1 MFTPVALQSL
11 TSSHSLSELMLAF
24 VLILMTLTAQKVFIT
39 RKIVLSP
46 TATATT
52 TTTVAYF
59 KTKTKT
65 NAQKQLRTAN
75 KAKSFYILLLLLSEF
90 LLLL

>member
-59 KTKTKT
+59 KTKT
-65 NAQKQLRTAN
+65 NAQRQLQTAN
-75 KAKSFYILLLLLSEF
+75 KAKSYYILLLLLTEF